1 MITVMTHIDSD
12 GVISFAL
19 FLKKMNGIKVRGYFT
34 TPVQLRD
41 TICYS
46 SLRKKELG
54 ELYIFDVAGENRAIY
69 AAAMYDRVTW
79 IDHHNWEP
87 ETTLEHVNIVI
98 DRNAKSAAH
107 VVAEYFGITSP
118 LVALADEIDTNSI
131 KSEDAER
138 IRTTIGAIRFRFSGA
153 ELSKMLYRLSY
164 DLMSE
169 DLSVLDRYEELVK
182 DYRQFLT
189 ELKKRVR
196 EEVKYYRVNNLKVA
210 VFESTGSLPVYV
222 LTGEIDDDTDL
233 IAVMIYRTDN
243 ARRASTKLEFRTNTD
258 LNVLKIARFY
268 GGGGHVKA
276 SGATVG
282 DIVTVP
288 ELLKAVELLYS

>member
-276 SGATVG
+276 SGATV
-282 DIVTVP
+282 
-288 ELLKAVELLYS
+288 